1 MKKSELKDIIAEVI
15 KQEFTGY
22 SNRIG
27 KTTGGTSKEISQIL
41 TKIAKGEPSNSTF
54 NKNLKET
61 DEKEYNIEYAYRY
74 GKEGDDTDFDTIKVK
89 ATSESEAIEKAK
101 QEAKRLAIQSS
112 FKVKK

>member
-27 KTTGGTSKEISQIL
+27 KTKGGTSNEFSQIL
-41 TKIAKGEPSNSTF
+41 TKIAKGEPSKTTSNQ
-54 NKNLKET
+54 NLKEA
-61 DEKEYNIEYAYRY
+61 DEKEYKVEYAYRY
-74 GKEGDDTDFDTIKVK
+74 GKEGDDTDFETIKVK
-89 ATSESEAIEKAK
+89 ASSESEAIEKAK